1 MVRPLFSWIFLEHSE
16 AGRPAVRCRC
26 KSGIFLGKW
35 HKKLAGRRGKH
46 YGLVFLITVQATSSS
61 AKIGFSSPAVRPAF
75 SLFTAQGT
83 KMSNRSWFYASNG
96 QQQGPYPEAQLRD
109 LITRGMV
116 GADTLVWTE
125 GMSGWQ
131 RAGEIPGLVPGGSA
145 PPPLSH
151 PDAPPPMAGGDY
163 AGGYAGG
170 VLSADLPLWPL
181 LGRSLLFV
189 IGMLLI
195 IPAPWTATGF
205 YRWMVSRLYVP
216 GRPNMGF
223 TGQPL
228 DIWYVFIAIGV
239 LTYIGSA
246 DLYYLQYLS
255 IPIQAL
261 LSWMIIRWIA
271 ANLSSNGQQLPI
283 SFDGNALHY
292 IGWQV
297 LLYVSF
303 ITIIGWAWVITAWMR
318 WICRNINGTHR
329 EVIFLGSGLE
339 VLWRSIVFGIACI
352 FIIPIPWVLRWY
364 ANWYVSQFAL
374 ADRTA

>member
-1 MVRPLFSWIFLEHSE
+1 
-16 AGRPAVRCRC
+16 
-26 KSGIFLGKW
+26 
-35 HKKLAGRRGKH
+35 
-46 YGLVFLITVQATSSS
+46 
-61 AKIGFSSPAVRPAF
+61 
-75 SLFTAQGT
+75 
-83 KMSNRSWFYASNG
+83 MSNRSWFYASNG

-374 ADRTA
+374 ADRAA